1 MDWVQFYMILKTT
14 FTLSHQSAS
23 VELGFN
29 INKTNQEPI
38 IAQSL
43 VKDHMIVKNLDD
55 E

>member
-1 MDWVQFYMILKTT
+1 MILKTT
-14 FTLSHQSAS
+14 LTLSHESAS

-29 INKTNQEPI
+29 INKTNQESI

-43 VKDHMIVKNLDD
+43 VKDHMIVKSLDD